1 MPNILYKFLKMMN
14 ILYKLFEKTS
24 RVYNVPNSTKID
36 KPGDI
41 ARIRPQF
48 FQKEKEKRKK
58 LSLLKSGFE
67 QLNSS
72 RYATS
77 TTVSEPLM
85 HMA

>member
-1 MPNILYKFLKMMN
+1 MN

-85 HMA
+85 HMAWNTYNLLSRF

>member
-1 MPNILYKFLKMMN
+1 MMN

-48 FQKEKEKRKK
+48 FQKEKEKRIK

-67 QLNSS
+67 HAKL
-72 RYATS
+72 
-77 TTVSEPLM
+77 
-85 HMA
+85 